1 MTFETNG
8 RSRRPIGRVAARSIA
23 AGDDIAGD
31 DMARQSAAVVVVAL
45 SCAASGLLMGLC
57 LAAAHWPAL
66 AFVFGAVLA
75 GTGAWFAKGLVA
87 QIKG

>member
-23 AGDDIAGD
+23 AGDDT
-31 DMARQSAAVVVVAL
+31 ARQSAAVLVVAF

-75 GTGAWFAKGLVA
+75 GTGAWFAKGLVT
-87 QIKG
+87 

>member
-8 RSRRPIGRVAARSIA
+8 RPRRPIGRVAARSIA
-23 AGDDIAGD
+23 AGDDT
-31 DMARQSAAVVVVAL
+31 ARQSAAVLVVAF

-75 GTGAWFAKGLVA
+75 GTGAWFAKDLVA

>member
-8 RSRRPIGRVAARSIA
+8 RPRRPIGRVAAKSIA
-23 AGDDIAGD
+23 AGD
-31 DMARQSAAVVVVAL
+31 DMARQSAAVLVVAF

-75 GTGAWFAKGLVA
+75 GTGTWFARGLVA